1 MLFVEED
8 KQIVASSGTERAVLM
23 SCEIETTAATL
34 FTRMLGFDP
43 HLAGFDLYG
52 WSPGRDDVKDGGG
65 IYREVKNGFRYALS
79 CNTVVV
85 GARIRID
92 GLHDNLSVRLVY
104 IDVDLV
110 MGRVI

>member
-1 MLFVEED
+1 LLFVEED
-8 KQIVASSGTERAVLM
+8 KQIVASSRTERAVLM
-23 SCEIETTAATL
+23 SCEVETTATAM
-34 FTRMLGFDP
+34 FTRMLGFHP

-52 WSPGRDDVKDGGG
+52 RSPERVDIKDGGG
-65 IYREVKNGFRYALS
+65 IYREVKNGFSYALS
-79 CNTVVV
+79 NITVVV
-85 GARIRID
+85 GAGIGID

>member
-1 MLFVEED
+1 MLVEED

-23 SCEIETTAATL
+23 SGEVETTAAAL

-43 HLAGFDLYG
+43 HLAGFYLYG
-52 WSPGRDDVKDGGG
+52 WSPGRDDVKDSGG

-85 GARIRID
+85 CAGIRID
-92 GLHDNLSVRLVY
+92 GLHDNLSVRCVY

>member
-1 MLFVEED
+1 VLVEED
-8 KQIVASSGTERAVLM
+8 KEIVTSSGTEHAVLM
-23 SCEIETTAATL
+23 SCEVETAAATL
-34 FTRMLGFDP
+34 FARMLGFDP

-52 WSPGRDDVKDGGG
+52 WSPGRVDVEDGGG
-65 IYREVKNGFRYALS
+65 IYREVKNGFRYTLS

-92 GLHDNLSVRLVY
+92 GLHDNLSVRCVY

-110 MGRVI
+110 IGILI